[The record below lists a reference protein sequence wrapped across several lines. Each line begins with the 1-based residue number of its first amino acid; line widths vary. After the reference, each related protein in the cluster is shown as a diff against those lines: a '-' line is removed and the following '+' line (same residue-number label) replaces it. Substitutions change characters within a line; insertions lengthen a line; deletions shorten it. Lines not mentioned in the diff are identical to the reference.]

1 VRVEYRVLGP
11 LEVLVD
17 GRPVTLA
24 GPLQRAVLVC
34 LLAQPNTVLPASRL
48 IDELW
53 QDDPPATAANVLQSY
68 VSQLRK
74 ALGKDAIETRGGG
87 YAVRVEPTGLDLL
100 RFERAAHHGSVALDE
115 GRFDEAGRALREALG
130 LWRGPALADLADE
143 PAVAPIAGRL
153 GELRLLALER
163 RLEADVACGR
173 HAEVVAE
180 AAELARSHPLRE
192 RPRWLHMLALYRSG
206 RQAEA
211 LESFRQARSALVEEL
226 GIEPGSALQ
235 ELERAI
241 LRHDPTLEPG
251 PVAQP
256 LPSRTAPR
264 SIVATALAE
273 PGLAGVVRLAAALAV
288 GPPREVLVIRTVS
301 AADEL
306 ASVSASLESLRSQLQ
321 DDGIEARSAAF
332 TSLLPGADLARVASE
347 QDADLVLVDAPDQLL
362 EDGRLLALLAQ
373 APCDVGVLVGDPART
388 ADVFV
393 PFAGGDHDWGAVEL
407 AAWLARAHGGRLLLA
422 GALTGLAGRDASRL
436 LASVSLS
443 VQRALGVSAE
453 PVLVEPEPK
462 ALVASAD
469 GALVCVGLPERWHRE
484 GLGPTRTALATRAD
498 GPTILVRR
506 GLRPGGLAPRGA
518 DTRYTWTIA
527 G

>member
-1 VRVEYRVLGP
+1 
-11 LEVLVD
+11 
-17 GRPVTLA
+17 
-24 GPLQRAVLVC
+24 
-34 LLAQPNTVLPASRL
+34 
-48 IDELW
+48 
-53 QDDPPATAANVLQSY
+53 
-68 VSQLRK
+68 
-74 ALGKDAIETRGGG
+74 
-87 YAVRVEPTGLDLL
+87 
-100 RFERAAHHGSVALDE
+100 
-115 GRFDEAGRALREALG
+115 
-130 LWRGPALADLADE
+130 
-143 PAVAPIAGRL
+143 
-153 GELRLLALER
+153 
-163 RLEADVACGR
+163 
-173 HAEVVAE
+173 
-180 AAELARSHPLRE
+180 
-192 RPRWLHMLALYRSG
+192 
-206 RQAEA
+206 
-211 LESFRQARSALVEEL
+211 
-226 GIEPGSALQ
+226 
-235 ELERAI
+235 
-241 LRHDPTLEPG
+241 
-251 PVAQP
+251 
-256 LPSRTAPR
+256 
-264 SIVATALAE
+264 
-273 PGLAGVVRLAAALAV
+273 
-288 GPPREVLVIRTVS
+288 VIRTVS

-388 ADVFV
+388 VDVFV